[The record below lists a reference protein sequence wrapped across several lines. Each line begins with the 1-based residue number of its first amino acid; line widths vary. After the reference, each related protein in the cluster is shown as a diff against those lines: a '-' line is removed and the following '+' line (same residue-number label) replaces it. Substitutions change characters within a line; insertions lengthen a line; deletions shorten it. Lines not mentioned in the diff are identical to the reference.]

1 LEHEL
6 TASLETLVVAAYVF
20 ADSLSIPRS
29 GPKGK
34 VTDSE
39 LIALAVAQAATGL
52 PSDRQ
57 FLGVVGRLL
66 SGWFSHLPDQTQ
78 YNRRLRRLAPYMA
91 TVQLLVA
98 ELIAEGRVRLADG
111 TLIGCANYPG
121 CASHSHFAG
130 HASFGYCPSKSQF
143 VWGMR
148 LVLISDSKGVPVGY
162 DLAGPKT
169 GEERES
175 AFELAQAHPGSTL
188 FADGGFWGAEYQ
200 RTLEFID
207 VRLVTPDKHKLG
219 QRPPGE
225 VAKARIRLVIE
236 SVFSNLKRQMRLE
249 DHLAKTIGGL
259 AQRVAQRLLAVTL
272 GMFINAQLGRPP
284 RALVAYDGR

>member
-1 LEHEL
+1 M

-29 GPKGK
+29 GPGGK
-34 VTDSE
+34 ITDKE

-57 FLGVVGRLL
+57 FLGMIGRLL
-66 SGWFSHLPDQTQ
+66 PGWFSHLPDQTQ
-78 YNRRLRRLAPYMA
+78 YNRRLRRLVPHIC
-91 TVQLLVA
+91 TVQLMVA
-98 ELIAEGRVRLADG
+98 ELIAEGQVRLADG
-111 TLIGCANYPG
+111 TLIACANYPG
-121 CASHSHFAG
+121 CASHSHMAE
-130 HASFGYCPSKSQF
+130 HASYGYCPSKSQF

-148 LVLISDSKGVPVGY
+148 LVLLSDSKGVPVGY
-162 DLAGPKT
+162 DLVGPKT

-175 AFELAQAHPGSTL
+175 AFELAQAHAGSAL
-188 FADGGFWGAEYQ
+188 FCDGGFWGAEYQ
-200 RTLEFID
+200 RTMELID
-207 VRLVTPDKHKLG
+207 VQLVTPDKHRLRE
-219 QRPPGE
+219 RPPAE

-236 SVFSNLKRQMRLE
+236 SVFSNLKGQMRLE

-259 AQRVAQRLLAVTL
+259 AQRIAQRLLALTL
-272 GMFINAQLGRPP
+272 GMFINLLTGRPA